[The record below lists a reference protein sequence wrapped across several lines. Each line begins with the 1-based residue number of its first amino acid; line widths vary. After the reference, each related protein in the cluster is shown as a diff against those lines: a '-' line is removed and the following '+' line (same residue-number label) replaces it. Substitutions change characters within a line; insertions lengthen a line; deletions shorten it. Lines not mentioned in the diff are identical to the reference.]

1 MAQLS
6 SARLDS
12 TRLVL
17 VRMMEN
23 MWDEYLELNALS
35 LFLSLY
41 SLKEE
46 KPPAT
51 SSSSFYQAEPSRA
64 EPALTVSYIQRTSV
78 LYAGRRPL
86 LLLPLIPS
94 SFFSLSLSLSLSLN
108 STSLSLS
115 LSLYGCTVH
124 VLLVCWGNTRRRYG
138 KGFISFFSLISVSQT
153 AHWRAQRYS
162 RLRGYRA
169 ELKYSIRGKIR
180 YGTVRYGIRVERGK
194 SGRVDEGTN
203 WGWGLGSRSRASKH
217 LNDDGDVLS
226 VKSMPCHAMRWQSI

>member
-1 MAQLS
+1 
-6 SARLDS
+6 
-12 TRLVL
+12 
-17 VRMMEN
+17 

-51 SSSSFYQAEPSRA
+51 SSSSFYQAEPSWA

-94 SFFSLSLSLSLSLN
+94 SFFSLSLSLSLN

-180 YGTVRYGIRVERGK
+180 YGTVRYTRWAREKWK
-194 SGRVDEGTN
+194 SGWGDEL
-203 WGWGLGSRSRASKH
+203 GLGTGEQKPREQTLERRWRRFIGKKH
-217 LNDDGDVLS
+217 A
-226 VKSMPCHAMRWQSI
+226 MPCHAMTEHIAL